1 MNSEQAANGGPYDGW
16 LEAVES
22 LGPMLREHAEENER
36 LRRLAPAVVDAL
48 HERDLFSIFSP
59 PEVGG
64 ANIGPDG
71 HIEVIAALTAHDGST
86 GWCVMIGAHES
97 AWLASR
103 LPDAGIERVFS
114 GPRWPVT
121 AGQPFPGG
129 RAEPV
134 DGGWRISGR
143 WGWGSG
149 IHHADWVIAQAT
161 LPDES
166 GGESAEPSPPELLTV
181 AAPSEQVVVEDTWRV
196 AGMQGTGSNHYRL
209 EDAFIGE
216 ELRLQPFEQPLLRGD
231 GWLARP
237 TLTFLCPAAYGIALG
252 LAERAV
258 EEATALAASR
268 VRLGARA
275 PLAERETFQ
284 RELGE
289 LVMTTRAI
297 RSHGLQFFRELAD
310 APVRGVS
317 DAVRMDDTARSA
329 SAWATRTAES
339 VIRAAHRAAGGD
351 AVFLEHPLQRLLRDV
366 QTATQHVVV
375 SDAAFQRLGRHT
387 LGLPVRPGL

>member
-1 MNSEQAANGGPYDGW
+1 MSVAQTPYDQW
-16 LEAVES
+16 LEAVEA
-22 LGPMLREHAEENER
+22 LGPTLRGQAEENER

-48 HERDLFSIFSP
+48 HERDLFSIFAP
-59 PEVGG
+59 TEVGG
-64 ANIGPDG
+64 ANLGPDG
-71 HIEVIAALTAHDGST
+71 HLEVIAALTAHDGST

-97 AWLASR
+97 TWLTSR
-103 LPDAGIERVFS
+103 LPDAGLERILA
-114 GPRWPVT
+114 GERWPVT

-129 RAEPV
+129 QAQPV
-134 DGGWRISGR
+134 EGGWRISGR

-149 IHHADWVIAQAT
+149 IHHADWVIAQAA
-161 LPDES
+161 LP
-166 GGESAEPSPPELLTV
+166 SAADADASEAGPPELLTV
-181 AAPSEQVVVEDTWRV
+181 AAPRAQAVVEDTWHV
-196 AGMQGTGSNHYRL
+196 LGMRGTGSNHYRL
-209 EDAFIGE
+209 DDEFVPE
-216 ELRLQPFEQPLLRGD
+216 TMRLSLEAPVLRGD
-231 GWLARP
+231 GWVARP

-258 EEATALAASR
+258 EEAVAIASSR

-289 LVMTTRAI
+289 LVAGVRAI
-297 RSHGLQFFRELAD
+297 RNHGLQLFRELAD
-310 APVRGVS
+310 APVRDLP

-329 SAWATRTAES
+329 AAWATRSAES
-339 VIRAAHRAAGGD
+339 IIRAAHRAAGGD
-351 AVFLEHPLQRLLRDV
+351 AVFLDHPLQRLLRDI

-375 SDAAFQRLGRHT
+375 SDNAFERLGRHT

>member
-1 MNSEQAANGGPYDGW
+1 MSGRQTPYDQW
-16 LEAVES
+16 LEAVEA

-48 HERDLFSIFSP
+48 RERDLFSIFAP
-59 PEVGG
+59 TEVGG
-64 ANIGPDG
+64 ANLGPDG
-71 HIEVIAALTAHDGST
+71 HLEVIAALTAHDGST

-97 AWLASR
+97 TWLTSR
-103 LPDAGIERVFS
+103 LPDAGLERILA
-114 GPRWPVT
+114 GDRWPVT

-129 RAEPV
+129 QAQPV
-134 DGGWRISGR
+134 EGGWRISGR

-149 IHHADWVIAQAT
+149 IHHADWVIAQAA
-161 LPDES
+161 LP
-166 GGESAEPSPPELLTV
+166 SAADADASEAGPPELLTV
-181 AAPSEQVVVEDTWRV
+181 AAPREQAVVEDTWHV
-196 AGMQGTGSNHYRL
+196 LGMRGTGSNHYRL
-209 EDAFIGE
+209 DDEFVPE
-216 ELRLQPFEQPLLRGD
+216 TMRLSLEAPVLRGD
-231 GWLARP
+231 GWVARP

-258 EEATALAASR
+258 EEAAALASTR

-289 LVMTTRAI
+289 LVAGARAI
-297 RSHGLQFFRELAD
+297 RNHGLQLFRELAD
-310 APVRGVS
+310 APVRDLP

-329 SAWATRTAES
+329 AAWATRSAES
-339 VIRAAHRAAGGD
+339 IIRAAHRAAGGD
-351 AVFLEHPLQRLLRDV
+351 AVFLDHPLQRLLRDI

-375 SDAAFQRLGRHT
+375 SDNAFERLGRHT
-387 LGLPVRPGL
+387 LNLPVRPGL